1 MKFSRL
7 MIVLLI
13 LVEALIAIPLIVQT
27 YQARQVRTAMWEII
41 QPVALKQCTMGRWG
55 RAFDGGYTVCL
66 NLVDDIA
73 AVYSYGIEGEDSFGC
88 DASAALQVPVHQ
100 YDCFDTT
107 RVTCATGGT
116 PVFHEEC
123 VGRQTDVRDGRA
135 FDSVVQQVQ
144 RNGHTGERLLVKMD
158 IEGAEVESLLAMDE
172 HELSWMNQLIL
183 EIHSVTDSETLAL
196 LQHLKGVFYIAD
208 VHYNNVACGE
218 HHGPFPSS
226 IVEVLLVNK
235 HLDQIIPD
243 QHPVHPNPVWRP
255 NLPQR
260 PDCQIAHR

>member
-55 RAFDGGYTVCL
+55 RAFDAGYTVRL
-66 NLVDDIA
+66 NLVDDVA
-73 AVYSYGIEGEDSFGC
+73 AFIRTVFAQLPG

-123 VGRQTDVRDGRA
+123 VGRQTEVRDGRA
-135 FDSVVQQVQ
+135 FDSMVQQVQ

-172 HELSWMNQLIL
+172 NELSGMNQLIL

-208 VHYNNVACGE
+208 IHYNNVACGE

-235 HLDQIIPD
+235 HLDEVIPG

-260 PDCQIAHR
+260 PDCQVAHR